1 MTIKSKYA
9 RFPNVPH
16 GSTIDSSNGRYIVW
30 YPRGERVVVKLV
42 APATCPTCG
51 QAVGYPERDMRTV
64 DEELGY

>member
-1 MTIKSKYA
+1 MTALTQLKKLYPA
-9 RFPNVPH
+9 
-16 GSTIDSSNGRYIVW
+16 GTTIEYRADGRVFVW